1 MTTYSTPMHGHR
13 RPRLRRSI
21 GAVAA
26 AAVMALPFAVAPAA
40 SAQTAN
46 NPVGGIENTLG
57 GTITSLPNTAARP
70 LGGSSGDGPP
80 GDDACVDPVLIS
92 PLLSCVIDSVARL
105 LGGQSTPART
115 TKATLSKRVRSMRR
129 QTRTLRVR

>member
-1 MTTYSTPMHGHR
+1 M
-13 RPRLRRSI
+13 
-21 GAVAA
+21 
-26 AAVMALPFAVAPAA
+26 PFAVAPAA
-40 SAQTAN
+40 SAQTGN

-57 GTITSLPNTAARP
+57 DTITSLPNTLADP

-92 PLLSCVIDSVARL
+92 PLLTCVIDSLDRL
-105 LGGQSTPART
+105 LGGQSTQART
-115 TKATLSKRVRSMRR
+115 TKATSKKRVRSTRK